1 MWVQVHDIPLPFLNR
16 GVAEEL
22 YTAMGEV
29 CKETKLSEMDG
40 GHYFRVKTTV
50 DVTIPL
56 CRRRKISLENGV
68 TGWVNFKY

>member
-1 MWVQVHDIPLPFLNR
+1 
-16 GVAEEL
+16 
-22 YTAMGEV
+22 MGEV